1 MLKHLEAYG
10 AMATNFF
17 FKSHNRPN
25 EMLAPQGAKKSAN
38 CRHLILMLI

>member
-17 FKSHNRPN
+17 KSHNRPN
-25 EMLAPQGAKKSAN
+25 EMLTPQGAKKSAN
-38 CRHLILMLI
+38 CRHLILMLF